1 MESMNTR
8 LNSVLVLIAT
18 LLLALTL
25 APSAA
30 KADTAMG
37 PSPASRLVQNL
48 NPANWTMPQWKMPD
62 FKSLL
67 PGQQE
72 KTRIKKKKEGL
83 FTEIGDT
90 ASNSWAKTKE
100 MFNPQKLSPARMFPA
115 SARTPSQS
123 EPSKP
128 GFFKSLFTPEPPKKE
143 VETVTDFLRQS
154 RPSP

>member
-1 MESMNTR
+1 MKTR
-8 LNSVLVLIAT
+8 LNSMLALTAT
-18 LLLALTL
+18 LLLASTL

-30 KADTAMG
+30 QADTVIE
-37 PSPASRLVQNL
+37 PSPASKLVQNL

-72 KTRIKKKKEGL
+72 KTRIKKKKDGL
-83 FTEIGDT
+83 FTELTDT

-115 SARTPSQS
+115 SARTPRQS
-123 EPSKP
+123 EPAKP
-128 GFFKSLFTPEPPKKE
+128 GFFKSLFTPEPPEKE

>member
-1 MESMNTR
+1 MKTR
-8 LNSVLVLIAT
+8 LNSMLALTAT
-18 LLLALTL
+18 LLLASTL

-30 KADTAMG
+30 EADTVIE
-37 PSPASRLVQNL
+37 PSPASKLVQNL

-72 KTRIKKKKEGL
+72 KTRIKKKKDGL
-83 FTEIGDT
+83 FTELNET

-115 SARTPSQS
+115 SARTPRQS
-123 EPSKP
+123 EPAKP
-128 GFFKSLFTPEPPKKE
+128 GFFKSLFTPEPPEKE